1 MDRPSAQDRAEGRT
15 RDGMARKQSGF
26 EKKINEFARVTFLT
40 EDGKPK
46 SAVWLYA
53 FMLSILFAV
62 FYLAA
67 YISSGF
73 LFGKVWPDG
82 SVAAILLQYLTTA
95 VIGSGLCLLFCLFMK
110 GPRRCFVWYA
120 YIWLA
125 ILLVMMILTSLFMCD
140 WASGEGWSIF
150 WQYCVLV
157 FFPSILS
164 IFAGGIPARLLWHK
178 ELAKQR
184 EAEETA
190 KVRPS
195 CYNT

>member
-1 MDRPSAQDRAEGRT
+1 
-15 RDGMARKQSGF
+15 MARKQSGF

-62 FYLAA
+62 FYLAI
-67 YISSGF
+67 YLGSG
-73 LFGKVWPDG
+73 LLLGKLWPDG
-82 SVAAILLQYLTTA
+82 SAWAILLQYLATA
-95 VIGSGLCLLFCLFMK
+95 VIGSGLCLLSVLLFK
-110 GPRRCFVWYA
+110 GPRRCFVYYA

-125 ILLVMMILTSLFMCD
+125 ILLGMMIVTSLFMCD

-150 WQYCVLV
+150 WQYCTLV

-164 IFAGGIPARLLWHK
+164 ILAGGIPARFLWRR
-178 ELAKQR
+178 ELQKQQ
-184 EAEETA
+184 EAEEAA
-190 KVRPS
+190 KARPS
-195 CYNT
+195 YYNT

>member
-1 MDRPSAQDRAEGRT
+1 
-15 RDGMARKQSGF
+15 MAAKQSRL

-53 FMLSILFAV
+53 FLLSILFAV
-62 FYLAA
+62 LYLAV
-67 YISSGF
+67 YLGSGF
-73 LFGKVWPDG
+73 LLGRIWPDA
-82 SVAAILLQYLTTA
+82 SVWAILLQYLITA
-95 VIGSGLCLLFCLFMK
+95 VIGSGLCLLSELIFR

-125 ILLVMMILTSLFMCD
+125 ILLGMMVLTSLFMCD

-150 WQYCVLV
+150 WQYCTLV
-157 FFPSILS
+157 FLPSILS
-164 IFAGGIPARLLWHK
+164 ILAGGIPARILWHR
-178 ELAKQR
+178 ELRKQR

-190 KVRPS
+190 KARPS
-195 CYNT
+195 YYNT

>member
-1 MDRPSAQDRAEGRT
+1 MPGSAEGRN

-26 EKKINEFARVTFLT
+26 EKRINEFARVTFLT

-62 FYLAA
+62 FYLAVYLGA
-67 YISSGF
+67 GM
-73 LFGKVWPDG
+73 LLGKLWPDG
-82 SVAAILLQYLTTA
+82 SVAAILLQYLATA
-95 VIGSGLCLLFCLFMK
+95 VVGSGLCLLFCLIFR

-125 ILLVMMILTSLFMCD
+125 ILLVMMVLTSLFMCD
-140 WASGEGWSIF
+140 WASGEGWGVF

-157 FFPSILS
+157 FLPSVLSILT
-164 IFAGGIPARLLWHK
+164 GGIPALLLWRR
-178 ELAKQR
+178 EQQKQR
-184 EAEETA
+184 EAEEA
-190 KVRPS
+190 ANARPS
-195 CYNT
+195 YYNT